1 MSHFIVGLA
10 GHIDHGKTSLVKA
23 LTGTNTDTLKE
34 EMERQI
40 TIDIGFAFMG
50 NDITIID
57 VPGHEKFI
65 KNMLAGVATVD
76 FALLVIAADDGVMP
90 QTREHLD
97 ILKLLQISDG
107 MTVITK
113 IDKVEPDWLE
123 LVTEDI
129 REYLQGSFLANKPII
144 AVDSLSMKGIQQV
157 KDIIETKQKDHQT
170 RVDKGIFRLPVDRVF
185 TMKGYGTVVT
195 GTIISGTINEG
206 DQLMLQPNSR
216 EVRVR
221 SIQCH
226 GKLCKQ
232 LEIGSRAAVN
242 LQGVG
247 VEDVQRGDLLVTPG
261 YLEAVSMFEGRLSL
275 LASAKPL
282 KHRTRIRFHA
292 GTREILGRV
301 YFIDTDELQPA
312 TDALVQIRLE
322 EPVAIS
328 PRERFVLRS
337 YSPQFT
343 IGGGSVIR
351 PAVIKSRKSDVK
363 LVKLLNELE
372 KGSTDE
378 QLAEY
383 LLQSGFHALSAP
395 ELAKDTARPLQD
407 IIHDLAKLS
416 QIGIAVVSAAGQNP
430 LYLHKNTLGRL
441 KNTILEIIAKYH
453 QENPLRV
460 GIPLADLKSRLP
472 KNFPALFLES
482 SISEMQNAALVKF
495 EQNILSLADFKIKLS
510 KDLVKDLDALFNQLF
525 LEEFKPSDLTELST
539 ILNLPVKRLKEVMQI
554 LLTQQKCI
562 RIADDFYLTINN
574 LDKAKELLTRHIKK
588 SGSVKIGEVSDL
600 LNSSRKYSVPLMEF
614 LDKIKFTKREGD
626 ARVLNE

>member
-76 FALLVIAADDGVMP
+76 FSLLVIAADDGVMP

-113 IDKVEPDWLE
+113 VDKVEPDWLE

-129 REYLQGSFLANKPII
+129 REYLQDSFLANKPII

-157 KDIIETKQKDHQT
+157 KEIIESKQKDHQT

-185 TMKGYGTVVT
+185 TMKGHGTVVT

-216 EVRVR
+216 AVRVR

-232 LEIGSRAAVN
+232 LEIGSRAAIN

-247 VEDVQRGDLLVTPG
+247 VEGVQRGDLLVTPG
-261 YLEAVSMFEGRLSL
+261 YLEAVSMFEGRLTL
-275 LASAKPL
+275 LSGAKPL
-282 KHRTRIRFHA
+282 KNRTRIRFHA

-301 YFIDTDELQPA
+301 YFIDTDELQPG

-351 PAVIKSRKSDVK
+351 PALLKSRKSDVK

-383 LLQSGFHALSAP
+383 LLQSGFHALSAQ
-395 ELAKDTARPLQD
+395 ELAKETARPLQD
-407 IIHDLAKLS
+407 IVNDLAKLS
-416 QIGIAVVSAAGQNP
+416 EIGVAVVSAAVQNA
-430 LYLHKNTLGRL
+430 LYLHKSTLGRL
-441 KNTILEIIAKYH
+441 KNSILEIVAKYH
-453 QENPLRV
+453 QENPLRT

-482 SISEMQNAALVKF
+482 SISEMQNADQIKF
-495 EQNILSLADFKIKLS
+495 DQNILSLTDFKIKLS
-510 KDLVKDLDALFNQLF
+510 KDLVRDLDALYNQLAS
-525 LEEFKPSDLTELST
+525 EEFKPSDFTELSVV
-539 ILNLPVKRLKEVMQI
+539 LNLPVKRLKEVMQI
-554 LLTQQKCI
+554 LITQQKSL
-562 RIADDFYLTINN
+562 RIADDFYLTVANF
-574 LDKAKELLTRHIKK
+574 DKAKELLAAHIKK

-614 LDKIKFTKREGD
+614 LDKIKFTKRDGD
-626 ARVLNE
+626 ARVLYE